1 MIEILKILFC
11 IPFLLYSC
19 YSDLKYRR
27 VSNRLWKYMLA
38 SGSVFVFYELF
49 FGALPTFTYLK
60 ALLLSSVLVF
70 VSVYILFQFGAF
82 GGGDAKGLIVL
93 SILLPTYPVFEFL
106 GTNYPLLGLPPI
118 GLFTFTVLGNALL
131 LTIIVPLG
139 MFCYN
144 LLHFSPE
151 MLKKPFYMFIGYR
164 TPVSSLGEK
173 EHLAL
178 LEKFEETEDGKIKRK
193 YARAGL
199 NFEANQHTEL
209 EIYVKK
215 GLIENKVWVTP
226 GLPFMFSITAGF
238 IAAVFFGDLIFY
250 LTLLFIVG

>member
-11 IPFLLYSC
+11 LPFLLYSC
-19 YSDLKYRR
+19 YTDLKFRR

-49 FGALPTFTYLK
+49 FGALPPLEYLK

-70 VSVYILFQFGAF
+70 VSVYVLFQFGAF

-106 GTNYPLLGLPPI
+106 GKTYPLTPLPPI
-118 GLFTFTVLGNALL
+118 GLFTFTVFGNALL
-131 LTIIVPLG
+131 LTVIVPLG

-151 MLKKPFYMFIGYR
+151 MLKKPLYMFIGYR
-164 TPVSSLGEK
+164 SPVSSLKEK

-178 LEKFEETEDGKIKRK
+178 LEKFEETEDGEIKIKHV
-193 YARAGL
+193 RAGL
-199 NFEANQHTEL
+199 NFKIDRLSEL
-209 EIYVKK
+209 ESYVKK
-215 GLIENKVWVTP
+215 GLIGEKVWLTP

-250 LTLLFIVG
+250 LTLLIILG